1 MNNRSASDVSD
12 HPGDQSAHEPTYDDA
27 ALWQLYAR
35 DRRRSVR
42 NELVEANLGL
52 AAHIARRYSG
62 RGIDEDL
69 RQVAFLALVK
79 AVERFDVSRGVPFSA
94 FAGRTI
100 EGELK
105 RHFRDT
111 TWTLRVPRAIKE
123 RSLYIAKLG
132 EQLAQQLGRSP
143 TVAEL
148 AEYLEISTDEVVEAV
163 AAGGASTPS
172 SLDAADEDRVP
183 AALGEDDAALLGVQD
198 AVIVDRLLEV
208 LPQREREIVRLRY
221 YLECSQAEIAERVGI
236 SQMHVSRLLRRSLE
250 AMRLIADNP
259 AADPSAGDGDAR
271 AVGQGGSTASSS

>member
-1 MNNRSASDVSD
+1 MNDPTTGAVSDRSDGQARSAR
-12 HPGDQSAHEPTYDDA
+12 TYNDA
-27 ALWQLYAR
+27 ALWQQYTG

-42 NELVEANLGL
+42 NQLVEANLGL

-111 TWTLRVPRAIKE
+111 TWTLRVPRAVKE
-123 RSLYIAKLG
+123 RSLYVAKLG

-143 TVAEL
+143 TVAEV

-172 SLDAADEDRVP
+172 SLDATDEDRVP
-183 AALGEDDAALLGVQD
+183 AALGEDDAALLSVQD
-198 AVIVDRLLEV
+198 AVIVDRLIEV
-208 LPQREREIVRLRY
+208 LPEREQEIIRLRY

-250 AMRLIADNP
+250 AMRLIADDP
-259 AADPSAGDGDAR
+259 ADDPEDGGRAR
-271 AVGQGGSTASSS
+271 VVGQDEAPASSS